1 METPGTTWGPI
12 ISSTSDASAP
22 AILILTIS
30 SGDLIDTGIVVLRL
44 FVNVVLA
51 EIKLSFGSR
60 KLDSPE
66 YCKAEFVIGIG

>member
-1 METPGTTWGPI
+1 M
-12 ISSTSDASAP
+12 
-22 AILILTIS
+22 
-30 SGDLIDTGIVVLRL
+30 RL

-60 KLDSPE
+60 KLDSPV